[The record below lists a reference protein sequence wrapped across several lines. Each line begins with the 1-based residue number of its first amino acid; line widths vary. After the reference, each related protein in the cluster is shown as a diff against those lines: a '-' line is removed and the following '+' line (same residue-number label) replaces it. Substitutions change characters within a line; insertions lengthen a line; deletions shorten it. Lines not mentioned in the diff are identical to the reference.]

1 MYDEVGTCGIRVLI
15 SSCFCFQEVQGFT
28 TVGEMERFLLEHG
41 EQIVDVLG
49 SEVDRIEDRIKV
61 RVVMCGGV
69 SVV

>member
-1 MYDEVGTCGIRVLI
+1 M
-15 SSCFCFQEVQGFT
+15 FCFQEVQVFT

-61 RVVMCGGV
+61 SGV
-69 SVV
+69 SVVHVWGGNFLQKLL